1 MEQGPARRPALPT
14 VSLAAASAA
23 AVTLAVVAVPWLR
36 SSFDAPSLRVALETG
51 GALLAVSTVALLLK
65 QCRPGSRAD
74 YLWLTAGLVILAL
87 TAISVA
93 GLIVSGAWSSDKARY
108 AMGGNLSGTAM
119 LAVAACA
126 PARLRVS
133 RRTVWLTACGL
144 GVVLFAGAAY
154 LAGPGPAHFGV
165 IESPRP
171 HFRPELGRLIVQI
184 AIAAA
189 LVVAALGLARRAGQ
203 RGDALLRWVAVAVVL
218 GGFAKLNYALF
229 PPVDAKAVH
238 LGDVLRVLGWLA
250 LLTGVVEE
258 LRARTTARADAA
270 VLGERRRL
278 ARELHDGVAQEL
290 AFIRRRAGR
299 LSELP
304 EGIEILSAAER
315 ALEDSRRA
323 IEALAPSS
331 GEPLH
336 VALERHGARLALE
349 CDIEVQVSTR
359 AAGEVAP
366 EVRAEVLRIV
376 AEAVRNAAH
385 HGGARHV
392 RVDLVGPPLSVRVI
406 DDGSGFASGA
416 SSGLGVAGYG
426 LIAMRERAEMVG
438 GRLSLESVPGAGT
451 LVQVV
456 LP

>member
-1 MEQGPARRPALPT
+1 M
-14 VSLAAASAA
+14 VSLAAAGAA

-36 SSFDAPSLRVALETG
+36 SSLDAPSLRVALETG

-65 QCRPGSRAD
+65 QCGPGSRAD
-74 YLWLTAGLVILAL
+74 YLWLTSGLVVLAL

-93 GLIVSGAWSSDKARY
+93 GMIVFGAWGPDKARY
-108 AMGGNLSGTAM
+108 AMGGNLAGTAM
-119 LAVAACA
+119 LAVAAFA
-126 PARLRVS
+126 PESLRVS
-133 RRTVWLTACGL
+133 RRTVWLTAGGL
-144 GVVLFAGAAY
+144 GLVLFCAAAY
-154 LAGPGPAHFGV
+154 LAGPGPADFGV

-171 HFRPELGRLIVQI
+171 QFRPELGRLIVQI
-184 AIAAA
+184 AVAAA
-189 LVVAALGLARRAGQ
+189 LVVAALGLARRAGK
-203 RGDALLRWVAVAVVL
+203 RGHVLLRWVAVAVVL

-238 LGDVLRVLGWLA
+238 LGDVLRLLGWLA
-250 LLTGVVEE
+250 LLAGVVEE

-270 VLGERRRL
+270 VMSERRRL

-331 GEPLH
+331 SEPLH
-336 VALERHGARLALE
+336 VALARHGARLALE
-349 CDIEVQVSTR
+349 CDVEVQVNSR

-406 DDGSGFASGA
+406 DDGSGFVSGA

>member
-1 MEQGPARRPALPT
+1 M

-51 GALLAVSTVALLLK
+51 GALLAVATLALLLK
-65 QCRPGSRAD
+65 QCGPGQRAD
-74 YLWLTAGLVILAL
+74 YLWLTSGLVILAL
-87 TAISVA
+87 TAITVA
-93 GLIVSGAWSSDKARY
+93 IMIVVGGWSPDKARY
-108 AMGGNLSGTAM
+108 AIGGNLAGTTM
-119 LAVAACA
+119 LAIAAFA
-126 PARLRVS
+126 PPRLRVP
-133 RRTVWLTACGL
+133 RRTIWLAAAGL
-144 GVVLFAGAAY
+144 GLVLFGGSAY
-154 LAGPGPAHFGV
+154 LAGPGPADFGL

-171 HFRPELGRLIVQI
+171 QFRPELGRLIVQI
-184 AIAAA
+184 AVAAA
-189 LVVAALGLARRAGQ
+189 LVAAALGLARRAGQ
-203 RGDALLRWVAVAVVL
+203 RGDAFLRWVAVAVVL

-229 PPVDAKAVH
+229 PPVDPKAVH

-250 LLTGVVEE
+250 LLAGVVEE
-258 LRARTTARADAA
+258 LRARAVAHASAA
-270 VLGERRRL
+270 VTDERRRL

-304 EGIEILSAAER
+304 EGVAILSAAER
-315 ALEDSRRA
+315 ALEDARRA
-323 IEALAPSS
+323 IEALAPSAA
-331 GEPLH
+331 EPLH
-336 VALERHGARLALE
+336 IALERHGARLALE
-349 CDIEVQVSTR
+349 CDIEVQVNSRCAT
-359 AAGEVAP
+359 EVAP

-392 RVDLVGPPLSVRVI
+392 RVDLVGPPLSVRVM
-406 DDGSGFASGA
+406 DDGSGFISGA

-426 LIAMRERAEMVG
+426 LIAMRERAELVG